1 MKTRS
6 VTRLENNLRKLPR
19 ELLRIIDTFN
29 VNHRK
34 QMIHVFDEMLYNASL
49 TFCGNDMC
57 EQEISIYDAIET
69 KILGPDLAKSHS
81 PQLLVNKNLWQS
93 AETTGD
99 YTLVGCTVSPG
110 FEFSKFILAPKNF
123 IPND

>member
-69 KILGPDLAKSHS
+69 KILVIVKVM
-81 PQLLVNKNLWQS
+81 VNGQYVMIIENL
-93 AETTGD
+93 
-99 YTLVGCTVSPG
+99 
-110 FEFSKFILAPKNF
+110 
-123 IPND
+123 

>member
-69 KILGPDLAKSHS
+69 KILGHTYHFCDNNYCEGYGEWSIRYDYRKFMRR
-81 PQLLVNKNLWQS
+81 QRQQGQQ
-93 AETTGD
+93 TT
-99 YTLVGCTVSPG
+99 
-110 FEFSKFILAPKNF
+110 A
-123 IPND
+123 IPWFG